1 MSIHQW
7 TSTLVLTTSVLLVAG
22 FSPVLVL
29 ACSTSTVHAQSVEQ
43 RDQPAQPSGQGGA
56 MPGQGGMEGRRGAQ
70 EGMVQMT

>member
-1 MSIHQW
+1 MKPAVYTIIW
-7 TSTLVLTTSVLLVAG
+7 VGLLL
-22 FSPVLVL
+22 LVL

-56 MPGQGGMEGRRGAQ
+56 MPGQGGMEGRRGGQ